1 MKTLQPTNGFTALRR
16 QMDRMFDQLWE
27 GEPAVL
33 PGEWS
38 PAIDISDLNDT
49 IVVKAEVP
57 GIDPKEIQVTLDGQV
72 LTLTGEKKYEK
83 EEKDEK
89 HYRMERAMGFFCRNI
104 RLPAVVE
111 DGHVSATFKDG
122 VLTVRLPKS
131 KAAKGAV
138 IPVKYEE

>member
-1 MKTLQPTNGFTALRR
+1 MKALLPTNGFTALRR
-16 QMDRMFDQLWE
+16 EMDRMFDQLWE
-27 GEPAVL
+27 GAPGVV

-38 PAIDISDLNDT
+38 PAVDISDLNDS

-57 GIDPKEIQVTLDGQV
+57 GIDPKEIQVTLDGQI
-72 LTLTGEKKYEK
+72 LTLTGEKKHEK

-89 HYRMERAMGFFCRNI
+89 HYRMERTMGFFSRSI
-104 RLPAVVE
+104 RLPAPVE

-138 IPVKYEE
+138 IPVKYE